1 MGKQAKVEPDAAP
14 APQRCGGMA
23 APDVDDD
30 IMGAPPVDVGAL
42 APVDAATGQ
51 PTTPNRQTLGRG
63 ANRLRQSLHA
73 GAAGAALRFQR
84 TATSVDQQG
93 GLAASLEVF
102 QERHAGGPRRRPPK
116 KRRDPLA
123 ASPFAAPVKRPP
135 RPKSAGGASQ
145 VAQAM
150 AKYGRGPPVGG
161 GAAAARPRSAEA
173 MSRSAPLLGRP
184 ATVVARAVA
193 TLGQGTQPTPL
204 QRMRALE
211 MELSLPMRDRKAV
224 TDMVKAAHVAG
235 RVPPRGRE
243 RVMQLCS
250 ARARSRKRIDAPR
263 DDRSSQ
269 NLSRNE
275 WNAAER
281 GAFEVGNVAPFSCP
295 VCHARDAPRKWSRP
309 QRRSMKL

>member
-1 MGKQAKVEPDAAP
+1 MGDP
-14 APQRCGGMA
+14 AI
-23 APDVDDD
+23 DDD

-42 APVDAATGQ
+42 APVDETGRPAT
-51 PTTPNRQTLGRG
+51 PSRQTLGRG

-145 VAQAM
+145 VAQAIM

-161 GAAAARPRSAEA
+161 GAAAARPRSADA

-243 RVMQLCS
+243 RVIRHERS
-250 ARARSRKRIDAPR
+250 ARARSGTRIDAPR
-263 DDRSSQ
+263 DDRSSK
-269 NLSRNE
+269 NRL
-275 WNAAER
+275 
-281 GAFEVGNVAPFSCP
+281 
-295 VCHARDAPRKWSRP
+295 K
-309 QRRSMKL
+309 